1 MNHDSLTRK
10 KASGKRMRLHKKRLV
25 FLLSLFLLI
34 AVLLWGTRFLGSF
47 QALQNEAEWARSLRD
62 APQTGGINYLLY
74 GLRQDN
80 GEASI
85 EEIFFLNFPVSEDSF
100 HTIFIPG
107 DILLHRGE
115 EKRTE
120 EPSPEEPLSED
131 AATES
136 ALRSFY
142 TPSHFYNEGGAEL
155 LIKQLSF
162 FLGSPVHHYLEINYD
177 GIPALVD
184 YCGGIEYKGFT
195 LKGQDY
201 LDYFLQSE
209 NGEDPLVRALRRANH
224 VEELVKLPGDK
235 KGPFNLSRIIREVSP
250 YFNTDLSWKELKAFY
265 ERLGP
270 FFDPQGMVVQLPGV
284 WRDINGDTFFEPN
297 LEQLVLV
304 MQNLGQDFILPREL
318 ITIEVLNG
326 SGVTGIASTVGELLK
341 EEGFQVVRIDNA
353 DSFDYQSSQVISHLE
368 NTEPAREIAL
378 LIGAEFFKE
387 PMPDHPAMIT
397 VIVGKNFS
405 L

>member
-120 EPSPEEPLSED
+120 EPSRKSLFLKMPLRK
-131 AATES
+131 
-136 ALRSFY
+136 AL
-142 TPSHFYNEGGAEL
+142 
-155 LIKQLSF
+155 
-162 FLGSPVHHYLEINYD
+162 
-177 GIPALVD
+177 
-184 YCGGIEYKGFT
+184 
-195 LKGQDY
+195 
-201 LDYFLQSE
+201 
-209 NGEDPLVRALRRANH
+209 
-224 VEELVKLPGDK
+224 
-235 KGPFNLSRIIREVSP
+235 
-250 YFNTDLSWKELKAFY
+250 
-265 ERLGP
+265 
-270 FFDPQGMVVQLPGV
+270 
-284 WRDINGDTFFEPN
+284 
-297 LEQLVLV
+297 
-304 MQNLGQDFILPREL
+304 
-318 ITIEVLNG
+318 
-326 SGVTGIASTVGELLK
+326 
-341 EEGFQVVRIDNA
+341 
-353 DSFDYQSSQVISHLE
+353 
-368 NTEPAREIAL
+368 
-378 LIGAEFFKE
+378 
-387 PMPDHPAMIT
+387 
-397 VIVGKNFS
+397 
-405 L
+405 

>member
-1 MNHDSLTRK
+1 M
-10 KASGKRMRLHKKRLV
+10 
-25 FLLSLFLLI
+25 
-34 AVLLWGTRFLGSF
+34 
-47 QALQNEAEWARSLRD
+47 
-62 APQTGGINYLLY
+62 
-74 GLRQDN
+74 
-80 GEASI
+80 
-85 EEIFFLNFPVSEDSF
+85 
-100 HTIFIPG
+100 
-107 DILLHRGE
+107 
-115 EKRTE
+115 
-120 EPSPEEPLSED
+120 
-131 AATES
+131 
-136 ALRSFY
+136 
-142 TPSHFYNEGGAEL
+142 
-155 LIKQLSF
+155 IKQLSF

-297 LEQLVLV
+297 LEQLVMV